1 MKIKLLGLFLLI
13 IPVMNISAQINTD
26 RVMAIG
32 QNALYFQDYVLA
44 IQYFNQVIA
53 AKPYLPEPYFYR
65 AIAKIQLED
74 FLGAEA
80 DCSSALQ
87 LNPFMPGVYYARAYA
102 RVKLNDLS
110 GAESDITKA
119 MKYNPDNSDLLRIRI
134 WVYELEKKYDQAL
147 ADINTLIQ
155 KNKGKEDSQ
164 LAMDKGQILLQKGDT
179 LAALTNFSNA
189 IKADSTQSYA
199 WSARATLELQMHN
212 NAAALQDLNHA
223 IELKSTY
230 AGDYINRGLLNY
242 WNKNYRGA
250 FADYDKAVELDN
262 QSLVAHFNRGLL
274 RSEVGDLN
282 NAILDFNKVIELDPQ
297 NYDAYYQRALLETET
312 GNLAQAI
319 KDYTKIIERYPDF
332 PPAYYGRAHVK
343 QMLHD
348 AKGAYL
354 DQMTAQNL
362 EKEKPKEATRKYVNT
377 GAKMEQASKTIKT
390 KASIFDDVLARTG
403 KAAEETSSQPTSI
416 RGAIQ
421 NVTVDIVNEPNFEI
435 SFYNKDKQIKRLNYF
450 YEGLDLFNHSD
461 GITAPLKITNAEIPL
476 TSDMAQTHFT
486 NIKQLSNKIAADSTN
501 ATDYFLRGINY
512 AILQNY
518 PNALNDFSKAIQLNP
533 NFMLAYFCRANT
545 LYKSLEVEMNN
556 ASNSNNPAN
565 KELAM
570 RVFKHNI
577 DQILNDY
584 NKAIELAPNF
594 AFAYFNEG
602 NLFSQEK
609 DMNAAIDAYSK
620 AIQYEPD
627 FAEAYYNRGL
637 AYLYQNDVQKAV
649 TDLSKAGELGIYQS
663 YNVMKRIS
671 DNTGNQ

>member
-1 MKIKLLGLFLLI
+1 MKIKLLGFILCILPF
-13 IPVMNISAQINTD
+13 VGASSQINTD

-74 FLGAEA
+74 YLGAEA

-119 MKYNPDNSDLLRIRI
+119 MKYNPDNTDLLRIRI

-155 KNKGKEDSQ
+155 KRKGKEDSQ

-212 NAAALQDLNHA
+212 NAEALQDLNHA
-223 IELKSTY
+223 IALKSTY
-230 AGDYINRGLLNY
+230 PGDYINRGLLNY

-343 QMLHD
+343 QLLHD
-348 AKGAYL
+348 TKGAYL

-362 EKEKPKEATRKYVNT
+362 EKEKPKEAAKKYVNT
-377 GAKMEQASKTIKT
+377 SAKMEQANKVIKT

-421 NVTVDIVNEPNFEI
+421 NVTIDIVNEPNFEI
-435 SFYNKDKQIKRLNYF
+435 SFYSKDNQIKRLNYF
-450 YEGLDLFNHSD
+450 YEGLDQFNRHD
-461 GITAPLKITNAEIPL
+461 GITAPLKLTNAEIPL
-476 TSDMAQTHFT
+476 TSDMAQTHFS

-518 PNALNDFSKAIQLNP
+518 PNALNDFSKAIELKP
-533 NFMLAYFCRANT
+533 SFMLAYFCRANT
-545 LYKSLEVEMNN
+545 LYKSLEVDMNN
-556 ASNSNNPAN
+556 AMNSNNAAN

-570 RVFKHNI
+570 KVFKHNI
-577 DQILNDY
+577 ELILNDY
-584 NKAIELAPNF
+584 NKAIALAPNF
-594 AFAYFNEG
+594 PFAYFNEG

-609 DMNAAIDAYSK
+609 DMNSAIEAYSK

-649 TDLSKAGELGIYQS
+649 SDLSKAGELGIYQS

-671 DNTGNQ
+671 DNTNNQ